1 MDAVTIAQL
10 DSILAK
16 GLVRAV
22 HALLAIIVQ
31 VGWQLEFAQLDSILQ
46 EAGDH
51 VETAL
56 EAFNHWKVQV
66 DALLV

>member
-56 EAFNHWKVQV
+56 EAFIQWKVQV